1 MDFDHTSGLRL
12 VKDAKQIMAA
22 KEEIADSK
30 KYFFRYVKSTWDFTN
45 IEPFVYEQT
54 GIGPVGRSYDVFG
67 DGSVVPV
74 NTPGHSHGLFSA
86 KISSGGK
93 YVILAGDTVYTQ
105 KSIQEKMIPGFTVD
119 TGLAR
124 KSLEWT
130 CDYAADECC
139 LLVAANHDP
148 TIQKKTIEI

>member
-1 MDFDHTSGLRL
+1 M
-12 VKDAKQIMAA
+12 
-22 KEEIADSK
+22 
-30 KYFFRYVKSTWDFTN
+30 KSTWDFTN

-67 DGSVVPV
+67 DGSVVLV

-119 TGLAR
+119 TGLVR
-124 KSLEWT
+124 KSLEWI
-130 CDYAADECC
+130 CDYAADARC

-148 TIQKKTIEI
+148 TIQERTIEI

>member
-1 MDFDHTSGLRL
+1 M
-12 VKDAKQIMAA
+12 
-22 KEEIADSK
+22 
-30 KYFFRYVKSTWDFTN
+30 KSTWDFTN

-67 DGSVVPV
+67 DGSVVLV
-74 NTPGHSHGLFSA
+74 NTQGHSHGLFSA

-119 TGLAR
+119 TGLAQ
-124 KSLEWT
+124 KSLEWVYD
-130 CDYAADECC
+130 CAADERC
-139 LLVAANHDP
+139 LLVAANHGII
-148 TIQKKTIEI
+148 IQEQTVEI